1 MCYDI
6 ISEVPMDKRLKTI
19 LELITQNKTMSVVS
33 LSEKL
38 GVSQVTIR
46 KDLNKLEKLGMIKRE
61 HGYAKLN
68 GEDNISNRLSYH
80 YEAKTQIALKAIESV
95 EDGETVMIESGSCCA
110 LVARA
115 LATYRKDITIITNSA
130 FICDY
135 IRNYDVNLILL
146 GGTYQKEAQ
155 VTVGPL
161 TINEANNFFVN
172 YYFIGT
178 DGFSE
183 KTGFTGK
190 DYMRCMT
197 VAQLAKQAKKVVIVT
212 ESEKFG
218 KVGTMNLLPNHDI
231 YGVVTD
237 QGISEEMKQILVDQ
251 EIKVFMA

>member
-1 MCYDI
+1 MNN
-6 ISEVPMDKRLKTI
+6 RLKTI
-19 LELITQNKTMSVVS
+19 LELITQNKTMSVVD
-33 LSEKL
+33 LSRQL
-38 GVSQVTIR
+38 NVSQVTIR
-46 KDLNKLEKLGMIKRE
+46 KDLNKLEKAGMVKRE

-80 YEAKTQIALKAIESV
+80 YDEKTQIALKAIEGV

-110 LVARA
+110 LVAKA

-135 IRNYDVNLILL
+135 IRNYDVHIILL

-161 TINEANNFFVN
+161 TINEAKNFFVQ

-197 VAQLAKQAKKVVIVT
+197 VAQLAKQAKKVMVVS

-218 KVGTMNLLPNHDI
+218 KVGTMNLLPNQDV

-237 QGISEEMKQILVDQ
+237 RKISEEMKDVLDQ
-251 EIKVFMA
+251 QNIQVFTA